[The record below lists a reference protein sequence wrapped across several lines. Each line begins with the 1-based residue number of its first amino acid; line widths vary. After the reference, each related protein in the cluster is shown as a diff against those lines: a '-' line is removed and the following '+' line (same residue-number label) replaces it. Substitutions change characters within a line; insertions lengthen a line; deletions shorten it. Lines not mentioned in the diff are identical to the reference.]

1 MTNLGY
7 VTCLHQ
13 KDTVWPEYA
22 GPYLKSWVLILL
34 VLVILVV
41 LVRESPLLAG
51 LLLSR
56 QEKSKQLSLY
66 RSMSYLS
73 YIDSHIYCC
82 QLIFWL
88 SLRSLPSIY
97 MLKFSQS
104 PEEDNCI
111 FYQCDI
117 RTWARKCSTVSSADN
132 KFTCRQQVY
141 LRRKINE
148 KWVVG

>member
-66 RSMSYLS
+66 HSMSYLS

-88 SLRSLPSIY
+88 SLQSLPSIY

-111 FYQCDI
+111 FYINVTLELGLGNAPLFLRPAISLLVD
-117 RTWARKCSTVSSADN
+117 K
-132 KFTCRQQVY
+132 KFTCGG
-141 LRRKINE
+141 K
-148 KWVVG
+148 